1 MNQSA
6 RETGLFT
13 HPSCGGSPRVCQ
25 NHWEALSKD
34 ICPGPS
40 MSHWINECSV
50 GPQHTPPL
58 WSQQVLRDRKEKA
71 VSFSHPLDMSREP
84 LQASLPLSPQV
95 QWRERT
101 TAFLAPSPHT
111 WPAPPGAQSVA
122 VMNPASEKE
131 GLCPLSRV
139 TWARG
144 GRAERGVLILE
155 SSRTSAPWGS
165 KGKQALPG
173 TVQNFLCHP
182 AKGDRQFVKV
192 HLPIVFFLQCNLDS
206 VFLRTC

>member
-13 HPSCGGSPRVCQ
+13 HPSCGGSFKGYMPRPFHEPLNQWMRCRSP
-25 NHWEALSKD
+25 A
-34 ICPGPS
+34 
-40 MSHWINECSV
+40 
-50 GPQHTPPL
+50 HTPTVIPT
-58 WSQQVLRDRKEKA
+58 SAQRQEREGSVLQ
-71 VSFSHPLDMSREP
+71 SPTGHEP
-84 LQASLPLSPQV
+84 RTSPGLFTSLPTGAV
-95 QWRERT
+95 KRERT

-111 WPAPPGAQSVA
+111 CPAPPGAHSVA

-173 TVQNFLCHP
+173 TVQNCLCHP